1 MVKVKT
7 LIIFALVAIIGIFT
21 VIYFFQSEKSKI
33 KKRFKLLGERVC
45 KEPGEN
51 KLNRA
56 LKIQKIR
63 TLFAQNCELKTHI
76 PSISGDYSPQEI
88 STLAASALSRFS
100 KLSLRFYDLD
110 IDIQKDGIAKVTFTA
125 MLTGKLIGEENFD
138 ETYELES
145 VLYKVQDSWLF
156 KSFEVIEVLRK

>member
-1 MVKVKT
+1 MVKWKT
-7 LIIFALVAIIGIFT
+7 IIIFALVVIIGIFT
-21 VIYFFQSEKSKI
+21 VIYFFQSEKSKV
-33 KKRFKLLGERVC
+33 KKRFKLLAEWVST
-45 KEPGEN
+45 EPGEN

-63 TLFAQNCELKTHI
+63 TSFAKNCELKTHI
-76 PSISGDYSPQEI
+76 PSISGDYSPQEV

-100 KLSLRFYDLD
+100 KFSLRFYDLD

-125 MLTGKLIGEENFD
+125 TLTGKLIGEENLD

-145 VLYKVQDSWLF
+145 VLYKVQNNWLF
-156 KSFEVIEVLRK
+156 KSFEVIEVLKK